1 MSSVNG
7 KNKKQESSKR
17 PASSKKQSDG
27 PTEKGENSMD
37 FFFFSF
43 FEKTFLRLKK
53 C

>member
-17 PASSKKQSDG
+17 PSSSKKQSDG

-37 FFFFSF
+37 FFFLVF
-43 FEKTFLRLKK
+43 LKK
-53 C
+53 HF